1 MVISTCNARDAEQ
14 LGSIPGLG
22 RSPGE
27 GNDYPLQYSCL
38 GNLMDRGAWWARV
51 HGVAKSRTGLSMHT
65 HEGLEFL
72 FAKSGSCLETGSTA
86 LKSTVPNQS
95 PGGDGQSFAHWNDS
109 PMKILAQRT
118 LTSSTIVS
126 MGCVPKSCLVT
137 LYRDSC
143 GQDVRASTP

>member
-38 GNLMDRGAWWARV
+38 GNLMGRGAWWARV
-51 HGVAKSRTGLSMHT
+51 HGVAKSWTGLSMHT
-65 HEGLEFL
+65 HKGLEFL

-86 LKSTVPNQS
+86 LRAPSLTS
-95 PGGDGQSFAHWNDS
+95 PPVVMGNPLLTGNDS

-126 MGCVPKSCLVT
+126 MGCVPKSRLVT
-137 LYRDSC
+137 LCRDSG